1 MASKQSFG
9 SFIIKK
15 RMEIQMTAREFSKR
29 INLSPVYICDIEKD
43 RRPAPRAEILDRMAN
58 ALSLSGNDRDKF
70 YDLAA
75 KTKNIVSE
83 DLPEYIMKNNEVRQ
97 ALRMSKERNID
108 MMMWQDF
115 MAQMESRENKSER
128 S

>member
-43 RRPAPRAEILDRMAN
+43 RRAAPKAEILDRMAN
-58 ALSLSGNDRDKF
+58 ALSLSGKDRDKF

-115 MAQMESRENKSER
+115 MAQMENRKNESKRP
-128 S
+128 

>member
-29 INLSPVYICDIEKD
+29 INLSPVYICDTEKD

-58 ALSLSGNDRDKF
+58 ALSLSGNDKDKF

-75 KTKNIVSE
+75 KSKNIVSE

-97 ALRMSKERNID
+97 ALRMSKDLDID

-115 MAQMESRENKSER
+115 MTQMENRKNKSER
-128 S
+128 P

>member
-29 INLSPVYICDIEKD
+29 INLSAVYICDIEKD
-43 RRPAPRAEILDRMAN
+43 RRAAPRAEILDRMAN
-58 ALSLSGNDRDKF
+58 ALSLSGKDRDEF

-75 KTKNIVSE
+75 ESKNIVSE

-97 ALRMSKERNID
+97 ALRMSKDLDID
-108 MMMWQDF
+108 MKMWQDF
-115 MAQMESRENKSER
+115 MAQMRNREKTNQQP
-128 S
+128 

>member
-29 INLSPVYICDIEKD
+29 INLSAVYICDIEKD
-43 RRPAPRAEILDRMAN
+43 RRPAPRAEVLDRMAN
-58 ALSLSGNDRDKF
+58 ALSLSSSDRDIF

-75 KTKNIVSE
+75 KSKNTVSE

-97 ALRMSKERNID
+97 ALRMSKDLDID

-115 MAQMESRENKSER
+115 MAQMKNKKNKSER
-128 S
+128 P

>member
-15 RMEIQMTAREFSKR
+15 RTEIQMTAREFSKR

-58 ALSLSGNDRDKF
+58 ALSLSGNDKDKF

-75 KTKNIVSE
+75 KSKNIVSE
-83 DLPEYIMKNNEVRQ
+83 DLPEYIMKKKEVRQ
-97 ALRMSKERNID
+97 ALRMSKDLDID

-115 MAQMESRENKSER
+115 MAQMKNRKK
-128 S
+128 